1 MTTQASSKDPRPPE
15 DPIDEAV
22 AESFPASDPPAH
34 KVERTPKPDGRA
46 RPDGLPTVPPAAPA
60 TPHGTSR

>member
-1 MTTQASSKDPRPPE
+1 MTPTIDTQSPRPPE

-34 KVERTPKPDGRA
+34 KVEHTPKPDGQGS
-46 RPDGLPTVPPAAPA
+46 PDGLPTVPPAAPA
-60 TPHGTSR
+60 QPHGTSR